1 MLSEGATPP
10 DHTGE
15 APTLTAPH
23 NEHAQVSTNY
33 KMFTVILSYLQEA
46 YLNCTNLNL
55 SLF

>member
-15 APTLTAPH
+15 APTLPAPH